1 MRPLEVETPDQ
12 IVPFQCRIQI
22 IAYDPFGIG
31 EDDKKKVIMVGDRE
45 HDIIGAN
52 ECGIESVGVYFGYA
66 APGELEAA
74 GATYIVSS
82 MGELKQLL
90 LELSSEA
97 QEEEGQR

>member
-1 MRPLEVETPDQ
+1 MTKRKLSWSET
-12 IVPFQCRIQI
+12 
-22 IAYDPFGIG
+22 
-31 EDDKKKVIMVGDRE
+31 DRE
-45 HDIIGAN
+45 HDII
-52 ECGIESVGVYFGYA
+52 GVYFGYA